1 MSRLQRSFRISACRV
16 WRDMADAA
24 RLGLF
29 MNEETITESI
39 LLFLARGHKHHGL
52 NIKVYTKQ
60 EERRVGADWAWCFMN
75 GGRAVAMRVQ
85 AKRLYS
91 GAHYDALKP
100 TGGQINRLINQSGT
114 HHPYYV
120 FYNDGLQGARCLR
133 ASTSRHFRC
142 GSFRGDD
149 HWGCMIAR
157 AQDIKRVGSNAMADL
172 LPVSMPW
179 HCMLCPHLAGVGP
192 SHSHW
197 SLPDVVAANLTN
209 ALRLAGDTGDV
220 NPILPT
226 DPPEWVE
233 LVQAWSDRSAGI
245 TADGGFVAADQA
257 IEDYLEEHD
266 LSGLAL
272 FSGQLEQEH

>member
-1 MSRLQRSFRISACRV
+1 
-16 WRDMADAA
+16 MADAA

-29 MNEETITESI
+29 MNEETITESN
-39 LLFLARGHKHHGL
+39 LLFLARGHKRHGL
-52 NIKVYTKQ
+52 NIKVYSKQ
-60 EERRVGADWAWCFMN
+60 EERRVGADWAWCFMH

-100 TGGQINRLINQSGT
+100 TGGQINRLINQAGT

-120 FYNDGLQGARCLR
+120 FYNDRLQGVRCLR
-133 ASTSRHFRC
+133 ASATSSFRC
-142 GSFRGDD
+142 GSFKGDE

-157 AQDIKRVGSNAMADL
+157 AQDVKRVGSNAMTDL

-179 HCMLCPHLAGVGP
+179 HCMLCPHRAAAALGSMAMA
-192 SHSHW
+192 
-197 SLPDVVAANLTN
+197 LPDVVAANLAN
-209 ALRLAGDTGDV
+209 AVRLVDDTGDL

-233 LVQAWSDRSAGI
+233 LVQAWADRTVGI
-245 TADGGFVAADQA
+245 AADGGFVAADRA

-266 LSGLAL
+266 LAGLAL
-272 FSGQLEQEH
+272 FSGQLEEER